1 MTQVL
6 VLYALFALATP
17 ILVIV
22 LYIRYSSLRDRMK
35 AAEEDIAKQAAAL
48 RHEIADLR
56 KQLAALKVPGT
67 TAALG
72 EEHRPAAAPSHS
84 APMEPVK
91 TEPRPFVP
99 LPSVVVPLPRQFTPG
114 APVEPK
120 KTDLPPSA
128 PVVQPPAQPAQP
140 PQKEEPKVPSAPAHP
155 APEPQMPVAPPT
167 PPRPISPAPVKPE
180 VPPAPPAKVPTPEVP
195 AAASSSL
202 QQQEHTATTSARV
215 SAPSAYS
222 PLRIPSS
229 KPSLQERM
237 KRVSAFEEALGTN
250 WLQKLGIVL
259 LVLGVASFGIYELA
273 ALGSF
278 GKVMVLYLAA
288 AVLLGGGIY
297 LEKRERYQLL
307 GRTGI
312 GGGWALFFFTTFAM
326 YFVPS
331 MRVLHSAVL
340 DSVLMLLVAVAMAA
354 HTLRYRSQLVT
365 GLAFLLGYSTV
376 ALSQDTVY
384 SLSAGV
390 ILAIGLVAIVLKM
403 RWYQLEVFGILSG
416 YLNHLYW
423 LYRILGIEGARGR
436 HFPEYTASTALL
448 FFYWL
453 VFRISYLWRK
463 PNTVQE
469 EHTST
474 AAAILNSTLLLAT
487 LRFQSVHPEL
497 AYIALLAVGAVELA
511 FGQIVKYRREA
522 FVVLSVIGA
531 ALLLAAAPAHYA
543 GPGNDVAILWLVGAE
558 VFLLTGVLVKEAV
571 FRRIGLFTGLLVAAW
586 LAYFDLRSLIA
597 TRSASETVLVWAAT
611 LFGTCAIAFYLNSLA
626 IGRKWSEVFESSPDR
641 ELLVTHSYL
650 GALCGAVAAWAF
662 FTHDWTAVAFAGIM
676 LLLAALAQQVGS
688 PHLQLQYLFFGV
700 LVAGRAFAV
709 NLHLG
714 SPNGIHVR
722 QRLLTLPLLAA
733 AFYGT
738 AKLAAL
744 RETAEQRFLR
754 GLFAAA
760 GSLAL
765 GSLIWLESPELWR
778 PVALI
783 AFAIA
788 LAEAGRA
795 LKYPALAWHTH
806 FVCFLAATTVLVA
819 DPHHFHQWHDLPV
832 RALSGLAV
840 VAGFYWLAWRGTK
853 EADLHLPITRAAY
866 TWAAAA
872 LMLWALFDLLQAP
885 WIAVG
890 WIGFAVALA
899 LVARWMK
906 YEQLAWQA
914 NIVALCATL
923 RTIDANYE
931 LTQTL
936 WAGIGVRVVTISLVA
951 AGLYFVSRKGSPH
964 DDVRRVTTFV
974 HSFSATGLLAAL
986 MFFEA
991 PNGWLVP
998 LWAAFALV
1006 LALVDRKWNSDEL
1019 PWQAHILSLLA
1030 FARAFTFNL
1039 HSDATWHHWSV
1050 RLLSVALT
1058 ALIFYAMAAVV
1069 RIPEEWKE
1077 KDFHHAYSWAASVL
1091 ASMVL
1096 WHELKPLGV
1105 AVGWAAF
1112 GLILFEYG
1120 LLRKISQFRYQAY
1133 IALIAAFIRIFF
1145 VNLTAGQPGEFWG
1158 VRLYTILPLVLIFFF
1173 VYAQLPGESKKE
1185 AQVGHDRDWHFDVI
1199 VGCLGTAAVAAL
1211 LRFQFIGEW
1220 VVTAWAALVLV
1231 LFAAAYF
1238 LKKDL
1243 FLYQAI
1249 ALTVLTF
1256 ARGVAHNLFG
1266 SSYFSEG
1273 DWKGRYV
1280 VVGIAVAL
1288 LLASLAFAF
1297 PLRKRAADL
1306 SDATLTRRIWSALA
1320 RRPEQLQFFA
1330 GVVLLWL
1337 MLTVKM
1343 NAGMKT
1349 VAWGIEGVGII
1360 VLALLVKERSFRLTG
1375 LGLLLLCVAKI
1386 MALDAW
1392 GLHGRD
1398 RYITLI
1404 VVGSALIL
1412 VHYLYMRYR
1421 ETIRQFL

>member
-1 MTQVL
+1 MTQFL
-6 VLYALFALATP
+6 ILYALFALATP

-22 LYIRYSSLRDRMK
+22 LYVRYSNLRLRLTR
-35 AAEEDIAKQAAAL
+35 AEEETAKQAAAL

-56 KQLAALKVPGT
+56 KQVAALKAPVSP
-67 TAALG
+67 ASPVDLQ
-72 EEHRPAAAPSHS
+72 RPAPATVHETLAQPSEPAKPQALPVIPPLPVVVFPPAAPI
-84 APMEPVK
+84 AP
-91 TEPRPFVP
+91 
-99 LPSVVVPLPRQFTPG
+99 
-114 APVEPK
+114 
-120 KTDLPPSA
+120 
-128 PVVQPPAQPAQP
+128 PPAQPAP
-140 PQKEEPKVPSAPAHP
+140 PAQKEEPKVPAAPLHSAPPPP
-155 APEPQMPVAPPT
+155 APAAPPT
-167 PPRPISPAPVKPE
+167 PSKTMAPTAAKPQIPPVPTPT
-180 VPPAPPAKVPTPEVP
+180 VPPPEVP
-195 AAASSSL
+195 AAASASPPYRE
-202 QQQEHTATTSARV
+202 QATAASARVV
-215 SAPSAYS
+215 SAPSSYS
-222 PLRIPSS
+222 PVRIPAA
-229 KPSLQERM
+229 KPSLQDRM
-237 KRVSAFEEALGTN
+237 KKVSAFEEALGTN

-278 GKVMVLYLAA
+278 GKVIVLYLAA
-288 AVLLGGGIY
+288 ATLLAGGIY

-326 YFVPS
+326 YYVPS
-331 MRVLHSAVL
+331 MRVLHSAAFV
-340 DSVLMLLVAVAMAA
+340 SVLMLLVAVAMAA

-390 ILAIGLVAIVLKM
+390 ILAIALVTIVFKM

-436 HFPEYTASTALL
+436 HFPEYTASTAML

-463 PNTVQE
+463 PNTAQE

-474 AAAILNSTLLLAT
+474 FAAIVNSTLLLAT
-487 LRFQSVHPEL
+487 LRFQSVHPDL
-497 AYIALLAVGAVELA
+497 AYIALLVVGAVELA
-511 FGQIVKYRREA
+511 FGQIVKHRREA

-531 ALLLAAAPAHYA
+531 MLLLAAAPAHYA
-543 GPGNDVAILWLVGAE
+543 GPGNDVGILWLVGAE
-558 VFLLTGVLVKEAV
+558 VFLLAGVLVKEVV
-571 FRRIGLFTGLLVAAW
+571 FRRIGLVTGILVASW
-586 LAYFDLRSLIA
+586 LAYFDLRSLMI
-597 TRSASETVLVWAAT
+597 TRSASETTLLWAAT
-611 LFGTCAIAFYLNSLA
+611 LFGTCALAFYLNALG
-626 IGRKWSEVFESSPDR
+626 IGRRWMEFFELSPDG
-641 ELLVTHSYL
+641 ELLTTHSYL
-650 GALCGAVAAWAF
+650 GALCAAAAAWAC
-662 FTHDWTAVAFAGIM
+662 FTHDWTAVAFAGVM
-676 LLLAALAQQVGS
+676 LLLAAFAKKAAS
-688 PHLQLQYLFFGV
+688 PHLQLQYLFFAV
-700 LVAGRAFAV
+700 LVAARAFAV
-709 NLHLG
+709 NLHLETT
-714 SPNGIHVR
+714 NGFHITL
-722 QRLLTLPLLAA
+722 RLVTLPLLAA

-744 RETAEQRFLR
+744 KDTAEQRFLR

-760 GSLAL
+760 GSLTL
-765 GSLIWLESPELWR
+765 GSLIWLESPELGR

-783 AFAIA
+783 AFAIL
-788 LAEAGRA
+788 LAEAGRT
-795 LKYPALAWHTH
+795 LKYPVLAWHTH
-806 FVCFLAATTVLVA
+806 LACFFAAATVLAA
-819 DPHHFHQWHDLPV
+819 DPRHLHHWHDLPV

-840 VAGFYWLAWRGTK
+840 IAGFYWLAWRGTK
-853 EADLHLPITRAAY
+853 EADLHLPATRAAY

-872 LMLWALFDLLQAP
+872 LMLWALFDLLQSP

-890 WIGFAVALA
+890 WIAFAVVLTLAARAL
-899 LVARWMK
+899 K

-914 NIVALCATL
+914 NVVALCATL
-923 RTIDANYE
+923 RAIDANYE
-931 LTQTL
+931 LTQPL
-936 WAGIGVRVVTISLVA
+936 WAGISLRVVTISMVA
-951 AGLYFVSRKGSPH
+951 AGLYFASRKASPH
-964 DDVRRVTTFV
+964 DDVRRITTFV

-986 MFFEA
+986 MFYEA
-991 PNGWLVP
+991 PNGWLAP
-998 LWAAFALV
+998 LWAAFALA
-1006 LALVDRKWNSDEL
+1006 LALVDRKWNSEEL

-1039 HSDATWHHWSV
+1039 QSEATWHHWSV
-1050 RLLSVALT
+1050 RLLSVALVVV
-1058 ALIFYAMAAVV
+1058 IFYALAAVV
-1069 RIPEEWKE
+1069 RIPEQWKE
-1077 KDFHHAYSWAASVL
+1077 KGLQHGYSWAASIL

-1133 IALIAAFIRIFF
+1133 VALIAAFARIFF

-1158 VRLYTILPLVLIFFF
+1158 QRLYTILPLVLIFFF
-1173 VYAQLPGESKKE
+1173 VYAQLPGESAKE
-1185 AQVGHDRDWHFDVI
+1185 VGAGHDRDWHIDVI

-1211 LRFQFIGEW
+1211 LRYQFIGEW

-1238 LKKDL
+1238 LRKDL
-1243 FLYQAI
+1243 FLYQGMVMT
-1249 ALTVLTF
+1249 ALAFT
-1256 ARGVAHNLFG
+1256 RGVAHNLFG

-1280 VVGIAVAL
+1280 VVGAAVTL
-1288 LLASLAFAF
+1288 FLASLIFAF
-1297 PLRKRAADL
+1297 PLRKRTAGL
-1306 SDATLTRRIWSALA
+1306 GSTTLTRRILSVVA

-1330 GVVLLWL
+1330 AAVLLWL

-1349 VAWGIEGVGII
+1349 VAWGIEGVAII
-1360 VLALLVKERSFRLTG
+1360 ILALLVKERSFRLTG

-1386 MALDAW
+1386 MALDVW
-1392 GLHGRD
+1392 GLQARD

-1404 VVGSALIL
+1404 IVGSALLL
-1412 VHYLYMRYR
+1412 VSYLYSRYR

>member
-1 MTQVL
+1 MTQFL
-6 VLYALFALATP
+6 ILYALFALATP

-22 LYIRYSSLRDRMK
+22 LYVRYSNLRLRLTR
-35 AAEEDIAKQAAAL
+35 AEEETAKQAAAL

-56 KQLAALKVPGT
+56 KQLASLKAPVSSASPVDM
-67 TAALG
+67 
-72 EEHRPAAAPSHS
+72 RPAPATVHETPTPPAEAAKPEAH
-84 APMEPVK
+84 
-91 TEPRPFVP
+91 PFIPP
-99 LPSVVVPLPRQFTPG
+99 LPVVVS
-114 APVEPK
+114 
-120 KTDLPPSA
+120 PPSA
-128 PVVQPPAQPAQP
+128 PVVPPPAQPAP
-140 PQKEEPKVPSAPAHP
+140 PAQKEVSKVPAAPLHP
-155 APEPQMPVAPPT
+155 APPPPPPAAPPMPPRTMAPTPAKPQML
-167 PPRPISPAPVKPE
+167 S
-180 VPPAPPAKVPTPEVP
+180 VPPPQGPAIEMP
-195 AAASSSL
+195 AAASSSPSHRE
-202 QQQEHTATTSARV
+202 QTTAASARVV

-222 PLRIPSS
+222 PLRIPAA
-229 KPSLQERM
+229 KPSLQDRM
-237 KRVSAFEEALGTN
+237 KKVSAFEEALGTN

-278 GKVMVLYLAA
+278 GKVLVLYLAA
-288 AVLLGGGIY
+288 ATLLAGGIY

-326 YFVPS
+326 YYVPS
-331 MRVLHSAVL
+331 MRVLHSAALV
-340 DSVLMLLVAVAMAA
+340 SVLMLLVAVAMAA

-390 ILAIGLVAIVLKM
+390 ILAIGLVAIVFKM

-423 LYRILGIEGARGR
+423 LYRILGIEGARG
-436 HFPEYTASTALL
+436 HLFPEYTASTAML

-469 EHTST
+469 EHAST
-474 AAAILNSTLLLAT
+474 IAAILNSTLLLAT

-511 FGQIVKYRREA
+511 FGQIVKHRREA

-531 ALLLAAAPAHYA
+531 MLLLAAAPAHYA
-543 GPGNDVAILWLVGAE
+543 GPGNDVGILWLVGAE
-558 VFLLTGVLVKEAV
+558 VFLLAGVLVKEVV
-571 FRRIGLFTGLLVAAW
+571 FRRIGLVTGILVAAW
-586 LAYFDLRSLIA
+586 LAYFDLRLLMA
-597 TRSASETVLVWAAT
+597 TRSANETTLLWAAA
-611 LFGTCAIAFYLNSLA
+611 LFGTCALAFYLNALG
-626 IGRKWSEVFESSPDR
+626 IGRRRMEFFELSPDV
-641 ELLVTHSYL
+641 ELLTTHSYL
-650 GALCGAVAAWAF
+650 GALCAAAAAWAC
-662 FTHDWTAVAFAGIM
+662 FTHDWTAVAFAGVM
-676 LLLAALAQQVGS
+676 LLLAAFARKAAS
-688 PHLQLQYLFFGV
+688 PHLQLQYLFIAV
-700 LVAGRAFAV
+700 LVAARAFAV
-709 NLHLG
+709 NLHLEAT
-714 SPNGIHVR
+714 NGFHVTL
-722 QRLLTLPLLAA
+722 RLVTLPLLAA

-744 RETAEQRFLR
+744 KDTAEQRFLR

-760 GSLAL
+760 GSLTL

-783 AFAIA
+783 AFAIL
-788 LAEAGRA
+788 LAEAGRN
-795 LKYPALAWHTH
+795 LQYPVLAWHTH
-806 FVCFLAATTVLVA
+806 LACFFAAATVLAA
-819 DPHHFHQWHDLPV
+819 DPRHLHQWHDLPV

-840 VAGFYWLAWRGTK
+840 IAGFYWLAWRGTK
-853 EADLHLPITRAAY
+853 EADLHLPATRAAY
-866 TWAAAA
+866 TWSAAA
-872 LMLWALFDLLQAP
+872 LVLWALFDLLHSP

-890 WIGFAVALA
+890 WIAFAVVLTLAARAL
-899 LVARWMK
+899 K

-914 NIVALCATL
+914 NVVALCATL
-923 RTIDANYE
+923 RAIDANYE

-936 WAGIGVRVVTISLVA
+936 WAAISLRVVTISLVA
-951 AGLYFVSRKGSPH
+951 AGLYFVSRKASPH
-964 DDVRRVTTFV
+964 DDVRRITTFV

-986 MFFEA
+986 MFYEA
-991 PNGWLVP
+991 PNGWLAP
-998 LWAAFALV
+998 LWAAFALA
-1006 LALVDRKWNSDEL
+1006 LALVDRKWNSEEL

-1039 HSDATWHHWSV
+1039 PSDATWHHWSV
-1050 RLLSVALT
+1050 RLLSVALV
-1058 ALIFYAMAAVV
+1058 AVIFYAMASVV
-1069 RIPEEWKE
+1069 RIPQEWKE
-1077 KDFHHAYSWAASVL
+1077 QGLHHGYSWAASIL

-1105 AVGWAAF
+1105 AVAWAAF

-1120 LLRKISQFRYQAY
+1120 LLRKIPQFRYQSY
-1133 IALIAAFIRIFF
+1133 IALIAAFTRIFF

-1158 VRLYTILPLVLIFFF
+1158 QRLYTVLPLVLIFFF
-1173 VYAQLPGESKKE
+1173 VYSQLPGETGRE
-1185 AQVGHDRDWHFDVI
+1185 AQAGRDRDWHIDVI

-1211 LRFQFIGEW
+1211 LRYQFLGEW

-1238 LKKDL
+1238 LRKDL
-1243 FLYQAI
+1243 FLYQGMAM
-1249 ALTVLTF
+1249 TVLAF
-1256 ARGVAHNLFG
+1256 SRGVAHNLFG

-1280 VVGIAVAL
+1280 VVGAAVAL
-1288 LLASLAFAF
+1288 LLSSLIFAF
-1297 PLRKRAADL
+1297 PLRKRASGL
-1306 SDATLTRRIWSALA
+1306 GGTTLTRRILSALA

-1330 GVVLLWL
+1330 AVVLLWL

-1349 VAWGIEGVGII
+1349 VAWGIEGVAII
-1360 VLALLVKERSFRLTG
+1360 ILALLLKERSFRLTG

-1386 MALDAW
+1386 MALDVW
-1392 GLHGRD
+1392 GLQARD

-1404 VVGSALIL
+1404 IVGSSLLL
-1412 VHYLYMRYR
+1412 VSYLYSRYR